1 MAEVH
6 ARVDKHGNVHIAKK
20 NRIRRFGVADFVLL
34 ALLTLLG
41 LIILY
46 PFYNAILVSLVPNTV
61 YLRYQGLMLWPPE
74 VTLEA
79 YSFTF
84 QSSLIWY
91 GFKNSFLITVSG
103 IGPKGGLAIL
113 SVLSADDVRLA
124 VLTQDAKAIAR
135 APGVGPKTAQRLILE
150 LKDKISME
158 DTFVSGESEAYAAG
172 TSGLTDA
179 RREAAE
185 ALAALGYSAAEA
197 AQAVRK
203 VENADE
209 MDVEELLKAALKHLF

>member
-1 MAEVH
+1 MFAYLIGRVAGVTEDNLVLEV
-6 ARVDKHGNVHIAKK
+6 GQIGFNVKIPASLPS
-20 NRIRRFGVADFVLL
+20 LL
-34 ALLTLLG
+34 
-41 LIILY
+41 
-46 PFYNAILVSLVPNTV
+46 
-61 YLRYQGLMLWPPE
+61 PPVGGE
-74 VTLEA
+74 VKIYTYTCVREDA
-79 YSFTF
+79 F
-84 QSSLIWY
+84 QLY
-91 GFKNSFLITVSG
+91 GFLSQDEVDMFRLLITVSG

-203 VENADE
+203 VEHGDE

>member
-1 MAEVH
+1 MFAYLIGRVAGVTEDNLVLEV
-6 ARVDKHGNVHIAKK
+6 GQIGFNVKIPASLPS
-20 NRIRRFGVADFVLL
+20 LL
-34 ALLTLLG
+34 
-41 LIILY
+41 
-46 PFYNAILVSLVPNTV
+46 
-61 YLRYQGLMLWPPE
+61 PPVGGE
-74 VTLEA
+74 VKIYTYTCVREDA
-79 YSFTF
+79 F
-84 QSSLIWY
+84 QLY
-91 GFKNSFLITVSG
+91 GFLSQDELDMFRLLITVSG

-113 SVLSADDVRLA
+113 SVMSADDVRLA

-203 VENADE
+203 VEHGDE

>member
-1 MAEVH
+1 MFAYLIGRVAGVTEDNLVLEV
-6 ARVDKHGNVHIAKK
+6 GQIGFNVKIPASLPS
-20 NRIRRFGVADFVLL
+20 LL
-34 ALLTLLG
+34 LPVG
-41 LIILY
+41 
-46 PFYNAILVSLVPNTV
+46 
-61 YLRYQGLMLWPPE
+61 GE
-74 VTLEA
+74 VKIYTYTCVREDA
-79 YSFTF
+79 F
-84 QSSLIWY
+84 QLY
-91 GFKNSFLITVSG
+91 GFLSQDELDMFRLLITVSG

-203 VENADE
+203 VEHGDE

>member
-1 MAEVH
+1 MF
-6 ARVDKHGNVHIAKK
+6 R
-20 NRIRRFGVADFVLL
+20 L
-34 ALLTLLG
+34 
-41 LIILY
+41 
-46 PFYNAILVSLVPNTV
+46 
-61 YLRYQGLMLWPPE
+61 
-74 VTLEA
+74 
-79 YSFTF
+79 
-84 QSSLIWY
+84 
-91 GFKNSFLITVSG
+91 LITVSG

-203 VENADE
+203 VEHGDE

>member
-1 MAEVH
+1 MFAYLIGRVAGVTEDNLVLEV
-6 ARVDKHGNVHIAKK
+6 GQIGFNVKVPASLPS
-20 NRIRRFGVADFVLL
+20 LL
-34 ALLTLLG
+34 
-41 LIILY
+41 
-46 PFYNAILVSLVPNTV
+46 
-61 YLRYQGLMLWPPE
+61 PPVGGE
-74 VTLEA
+74 VKIYTYTCVREDA
-79 YSFTF
+79 F
-84 QSSLIWY
+84 QLY
-91 GFKNSFLITVSG
+91 GFLSQDELDMFRLLITVSG

-172 TSGLTDA
+172 TSGVTDA

-203 VENADE
+203 VEHGDE

>member
-1 MAEVH
+1 MFAYLIGRVAGVTEDNLVLEV
-6 ARVDKHGNVHIAKK
+6 GQIGFNVKIPASLPS
-20 NRIRRFGVADFVLL
+20 LL
-34 ALLTLLG
+34 
-41 LIILY
+41 
-46 PFYNAILVSLVPNTV
+46 
-61 YLRYQGLMLWPPE
+61 PPVGGE
-74 VTLEA
+74 VKIYTYTCVREDA
-79 YSFTF
+79 F
-84 QSSLIWY
+84 QLY
-91 GFKNSFLITVSG
+91 GFLSQDELDMFRLLITVSG

-172 TSGLTDA
+172 TSGLTDV

-203 VENADE
+203 VEHADE

>member
-1 MAEVH
+1 MFAYLIGRVAGVTEDNLVLEV
-6 ARVDKHGNVHIAKK
+6 GQIGFNVKIPASLPS
-20 NRIRRFGVADFVLL
+20 LL
-34 ALLTLLG
+34 
-41 LIILY
+41 
-46 PFYNAILVSLVPNTV
+46 
-61 YLRYQGLMLWPPE
+61 PPVGGE
-74 VTLEA
+74 VKIYTYTCVREDA
-79 YSFTF
+79 F
-84 QSSLIWY
+84 QLY
-91 GFKNSFLITVSG
+91 GFLSQDELDMFRLLITVSG

-203 VENADE
+203 VEHGDE

>member
-1 MAEVH
+1 MFAYLIGRVAGVTEDNLVLEV
-6 ARVDKHGNVHIAKK
+6 GQIGFNVKIPA
-20 NRIRRFGVADFVLL
+20 
-34 ALLTLLG
+34 
-41 LIILY
+41 
-46 PFYNAILVSLVPNTV
+46 SLPSF
-61 YLRYQGLMLWPPE
+61 LPPVGGE
-74 VTLEA
+74 VKIYTYTCVREDA
-79 YSFTF
+79 F
-84 QSSLIWY
+84 QLY
-91 GFKNSFLITVSG
+91 GFLSQDELDMFRLLITVSG
-103 IGPKGGLAIL
+103 IGPKGGLAVL
-113 SVLSADDVRLA
+113 STMSADDVRLA

-150 LKDKISME
+150 LKDRISME

-172 TSGLTDA
+172 TSGLTDV

-203 VENADE
+203 VEHADE

>member
-1 MAEVH
+1 MFAYLIGRVAGVTEDNLVLEV
-6 ARVDKHGNVHIAKK
+6 GQIGFNVKVPASLPS
-20 NRIRRFGVADFVLL
+20 LL
-34 ALLTLLG
+34 
-41 LIILY
+41 
-46 PFYNAILVSLVPNTV
+46 
-61 YLRYQGLMLWPPE
+61 PPVGGE
-74 VTLEA
+74 VKIYTYTCVREDA
-79 YSFTF
+79 F
-84 QSSLIWY
+84 QLY
-91 GFKNSFLITVSG
+91 GFLSQDELDMFRLLITVSG

-203 VENADE
+203 VEHGDE

>member
-1 MAEVH
+1 MFAYLVGRVAGVTEDNLVLEV
-6 ARVDKHGNVHIAKK
+6 GQIGFNVKVPASLPS
-20 NRIRRFGVADFVLL
+20 LL
-34 ALLTLLG
+34 
-41 LIILY
+41 
-46 PFYNAILVSLVPNTV
+46 
-61 YLRYQGLMLWPPE
+61 PPVGGE
-74 VTLEA
+74 VKIYTYTCVREDA
-79 YSFTF
+79 F
-84 QSSLIWY
+84 QLY
-91 GFKNSFLITVSG
+91 GFLSQDELDMFRLLITVSG

-203 VENADE
+203 VEHGDE

>member
-1 MAEVH
+1 MFAYLIGRVAGVTEDNLVLEV
-6 ARVDKHGNVHIAKK
+6 GQIGFNVKIPASLPS
-20 NRIRRFGVADFVLL
+20 LL
-34 ALLTLLG
+34 
-41 LIILY
+41 
-46 PFYNAILVSLVPNTV
+46 
-61 YLRYQGLMLWPPE
+61 PPVGGE
-74 VTLEA
+74 VKIYTYTCVREDA
-79 YSFTF
+79 F
-84 QSSLIWY
+84 QLY
-91 GFKNSFLITVSG
+91 GFLSQHELDLFRLLITVSG

-203 VENADE
+203 VEHGDE

>member
-1 MAEVH
+1 MFAYLIGRVAGVTEDNLVLEV
-6 ARVDKHGNVHIAKK
+6 GQIGFNVKVPASLPS
-20 NRIRRFGVADFVLL
+20 LL
-34 ALLTLLG
+34 
-41 LIILY
+41 
-46 PFYNAILVSLVPNTV
+46 
-61 YLRYQGLMLWPPE
+61 PPVGGE
-74 VTLEA
+74 VKIYTYTCVREDA
-79 YSFTF
+79 F
-84 QSSLIWY
+84 QLY
-91 GFKNSFLITVSG
+91 GFLSQDELDMFRLLITVSG

-113 SVLSADDVRLA
+113 SVMSADDVRLA

-203 VENADE
+203 VEHGDE

>member
-1 MAEVH
+1 MFAYLIGRVAGVTEDNLVLEV
-6 ARVDKHGNVHIAKK
+6 GQIGFNVKVPASLPS
-20 NRIRRFGVADFVLL
+20 LL
-34 ALLTLLG
+34 
-41 LIILY
+41 
-46 PFYNAILVSLVPNTV
+46 
-61 YLRYQGLMLWPPE
+61 PPVGGE
-74 VTLEA
+74 VKIYTYTCVREDA
-79 YSFTF
+79 F
-84 QSSLIWY
+84 QLY
-91 GFKNSFLITVSG
+91 GFLSQDELDMFRLLITVSG
-103 IGPKGGLAIL
+103 IGPKGGLAVL
-113 SVLSADDVRLA
+113 STMSADDVRLA

-150 LKDKISME
+150 LKDRISME

-172 TSGLTDA
+172 TSGLTDV

-203 VENADE
+203 VEHADE

>member
-1 MAEVH
+1 MFAYLIGRVAGVTEDNLVLEV
-6 ARVDKHGNVHIAKK
+6 GQIGFNVKVPASLPS
-20 NRIRRFGVADFVLL
+20 LL
-34 ALLTLLG
+34 
-41 LIILY
+41 
-46 PFYNAILVSLVPNTV
+46 
-61 YLRYQGLMLWPPE
+61 PPVGGE
-74 VTLEA
+74 VKIYTYTCVREDA
-79 YSFTF
+79 F
-84 QSSLIWY
+84 QLY
-91 GFKNSFLITVSG
+91 GFLSQDELDMFRLLITVSG

-113 SVLSADDVRLA
+113 SVMSADDVRLA

-150 LKDKISME
+150 LMDKISME

-203 VENADE
+203 VEHGDE

>member
-1 MAEVH
+1 MFAYLIGRVAGVTEDNLVLEV
-6 ARVDKHGNVHIAKK
+6 GQIGFNVKIPASLPS
-20 NRIRRFGVADFVLL
+20 LL
-34 ALLTLLG
+34 
-41 LIILY
+41 
-46 PFYNAILVSLVPNTV
+46 
-61 YLRYQGLMLWPPE
+61 PPVGGE
-74 VTLEA
+74 VKIYTYTCVREDA
-79 YSFTF
+79 F
-84 QSSLIWY
+84 QLY
-91 GFKNSFLITVSG
+91 GFLSQDELDMFRLLITVSG
-103 IGPKGGLAIL
+103 IGPKGGLAVL
-113 SVLSADDVRLA
+113 STMSADDVRLA

-150 LKDKISME
+150 LKDRISME

-172 TSGLTDA
+172 TSGLTDV

-203 VENADE
+203 VEHADE

>member
-1 MAEVH
+1 MFAYLIGRVAGVTEDNLVLEV
-6 ARVDKHGNVHIAKK
+6 GQIGFNVKISASLPS
-20 NRIRRFGVADFVLL
+20 LL
-34 ALLTLLG
+34 
-41 LIILY
+41 
-46 PFYNAILVSLVPNTV
+46 
-61 YLRYQGLMLWPPE
+61 PPVGGE
-74 VTLEA
+74 VKIYTYTCVREDA
-79 YSFTF
+79 F
-84 QSSLIWY
+84 QLY
-91 GFKNSFLITVSG
+91 GFLSQDELDMFRLLITVSG

-203 VENADE
+203 VEHGDE

>member
-1 MAEVH
+1 MFAYLIGRVAGVTEDNLVLEV
-6 ARVDKHGNVHIAKK
+6 GQIGFNVKVPASLPS
-20 NRIRRFGVADFVLL
+20 LL
-34 ALLTLLG
+34 
-41 LIILY
+41 
-46 PFYNAILVSLVPNTV
+46 
-61 YLRYQGLMLWPPE
+61 PPVGGE
-74 VTLEA
+74 VKIYTYTCVREDA
-79 YSFTF
+79 F
-84 QSSLIWY
+84 QLY
-91 GFKNSFLITVSG
+91 GFLSQDELDMFRLLITVSG

-113 SVLSADDVRLA
+113 SVMSADDVRLA

-158 DTFVSGESEAYAAG
+158 DTFVSRESEAYAAG

-179 RREAAE
+179 RREVAE

-203 VENADE
+203 VEHGDE